1 MKTIVYS
8 ICVGSLA
15 LALTTQGEEI
25 QGTANVDA
33 KAKPRTTSRVH
44 TTTAARTHAAVSNT
58 RMQPNMAGTRVRAH
72 TVTPRTNVNTSLQ
85 NRQRFNE
92 SARART
98 SLATNR
104 ERNMRVNRNRNVTV
118 NQNQNV
124 MINRNR
130 ASFSEAV
137 NLHSHESH
145 DLAILS
151 RSFKL
156 VISN

>member
-33 KAKPRTTSRVH
+33 KGKPRTTSRVH

-58 RMQPNMAGTRVRAH
+58 RMQPNVARTRLRAH

-92 SARART
+92 SVTARNSRAI
-98 SLATNR
+98 NH
-104 ERNMRVNRNRNVTV
+104 ERNVTAKRNVTV

-124 MINRNR
+124 M
-130 ASFSEAV
+130 
-137 NLHSHESH
+137 
-145 DLAILS
+145 
-151 RSFKL
+151 
-156 VISN
+156 